1 MQILSTLII
10 MIAILT
16 GDIKNS
22 SEYKANKWLP
32 LLKDSLAKYGK
43 EPKDW
48 EIYRGDSFQL
58 QTPLNDALEAAIYI
72 KASIK
77 KIRHLDVRIAIGLGK
92 KDYDAPKITEANGPA
107 FINSGTCFENLKKLN
122 LGIKTP
128 NDTFDE
134 QFSLL
139 LELALLTMDN
149 WTPAIAKTVQYA
161 LDNPDMNQKQL
172 ASLLNKS
179 QGNISEELNKAGFD
193 QVQKMIHFYKAQ
205 LAQL

>member
-1 MQILSTLII
+1 

-22 SEYKANKWLP
+22 SEHKASKWLP
-32 LLKDSLAKYGK
+32 ILKEALTHYGK

-58 QTPLNDALEAAIYI
+58 QTTPENALKAAIQI

-77 KIRHLDVRIAIGLGK
+77 QIRHLDVRIAIGLGEK
-92 KDYDAPKITEANGPA
+92 NYDAPKITESNGPA
-107 FINSGTCFENLKKLN
+107 FVNSGECFEQLKKLN
-122 LGIKTP
+122 LAIKTA
-128 NDTFDE
+128 NEKFDG
-134 QFSLL
+134 QINLL

-149 WTPAIAKTVQYA
+149 WTPAISKTVKCA
-161 LDNPDMNQKQL
+161 LENPKMNQKEL

-179 QGNISEELNKAGFD
+179 QGNISEELNKAGFGE
-193 QVQKMIHFYKAQ
+193 VQKMIHFYKTQ
-205 LAQL
+205 LTQL

>member
-1 MQILSTLII
+1 MMS

-22 SEYKANKWLP
+22 SEHKASKWLP
-32 LLKDSLAKYGK
+32 LLKQALARYGK
-43 EPKDW
+43 EPIDW

-58 QTPLNDALEAAIYI
+58 QTIPENALEAAIYI

-77 KIRHLDVRIAIGLGK
+77 QIRHMDVRIAIGLGK
-92 KDYDAPKITEANGPA
+92 KNYEAPKITESNGPA
-107 FINSGTCFENLKKLN
+107 FVNSGQCFENLKKQN
-122 LGIKTP
+122 LGIRTSNKK
-128 NDTFDE
+128 FDE
-134 QFSLL
+134 QINLL

-149 WTPAIAKTVQYA
+149 WTPAISKTVKCA
-161 LDNPDMNQKQL
+161 MENPGMNQKEL

-193 QVQKMIHFYKAQ
+193 EVKKMIQFYNNQ

>member
-1 MQILSTLII
+1 

-22 SEYKANKWLP
+22 SEHKASKWLP
-32 LLKDSLAKYGK
+32 LLKQALARYGK
-43 EPKDW
+43 EPIDW

-58 QTPLNDALEAAIYI
+58 QTIPENALEAAIYI

-77 KIRHLDVRIAIGLGK
+77 QIRHMDVRIAIGLGK
-92 KDYDAPKITEANGPA
+92 KNYEAPKITESNGPA
-107 FINSGTCFENLKKLN
+107 FVNSGQCFENLKKQN
-122 LGIKTP
+122 LGIRTSNKK
-128 NDTFDE
+128 FDE
-134 QFSLL
+134 QINLL

-149 WTPAIAKTVQYA
+149 WTPAISKTVKCA
-161 LDNPDMNQKQL
+161 MENPGMNQKEL

-193 QVQKMIHFYKAQ
+193 EVKKMIQFYNNQ

>member
-1 MQILSTLII
+1 

-22 SEYKANKWLP
+22 SEHKASKWLP
-32 LLKDSLAKYGK
+32 LLKQALARYGK
-43 EPKDW
+43 EPIDW

-58 QTPLNDALEAAIYI
+58 QTIPENALEAAIYI

-77 KIRHLDVRIAIGLGK
+77 QIRHMDVRIAIGLGEK
-92 KDYDAPKITEANGPA
+92 NYEAPKITESNGPA
-107 FINSGTCFENLKKLN
+107 FVNSGQCFENLKKQN
-122 LGIKTP
+122 LGIRTSNKK
-128 NDTFDE
+128 FDE
-134 QFSLL
+134 QINLL

-149 WTPAIAKTVQYA
+149 WTPAISKTVKCA
-161 LDNPDMNQKQL
+161 MENPRMNQKEL

-193 QVQKMIHFYKAQ
+193 EVKKMIQFYNNQ
-205 LAQL
+205 LTQL

>member
-1 MQILSTLII
+1 

-22 SEYKANKWLP
+22 SEHKANKWLP
-32 LLKDSLAKYGK
+32 LLKEALTKYGS

-58 QTPLNDALEAAIYI
+58 QTKPENALEAAIYI

-77 KIRHLDVRIAIGLGK
+77 QIRHLDVRIAIGLGEK
-92 KDYDAPKITEANGPA
+92 NYDAPKITESNGTA
-107 FINSGTCFENLKKLN
+107 FVNSGERFENLKKQN

-128 NDTFDE
+128 NEKFDGHMD
-134 QFSLL
+134 LL
-139 LELALLTMDN
+139 LELALLTMDD
-149 WTPAIAKTVQYA
+149 WTPAISRTVQCTMDY
-161 LDNPDMNQKQL
+161 PEMNQKEL
-172 ASLLNKS
+172 AALLNKS

-193 QVQKMIHFYKAQ
+193 EVKKMIHFYREQ

>member
-1 MQILSTLII
+1 

-22 SEYKANKWLP
+22 SEHKASKWLP
-32 LLKDSLAKYGK
+32 LLKQALARYGK
-43 EPKDW
+43 EPIDW

-58 QTPLNDALEAAIYI
+58 QTIPENALEAAIYI

-77 KIRHLDVRIAIGLGK
+77 QIRHMDVRIAIGLGK
-92 KDYDAPKITEANGPA
+92 KNYEAPKITESNGPA
-107 FINSGTCFENLKKLN
+107 FVNSGQCFENLKKQN
-122 LGIKTP
+122 LGIRTSNKK
-128 NDTFDE
+128 FDE
-134 QFSLL
+134 QINLL

-149 WTPAIAKTVQYA
+149 WTPAISKTVKCA
-161 LDNPDMNQKQL
+161 MENPGMNQKEL

-193 QVQKMIHFYKAQ
+193 EVKKMIHFYKAQ

>member
-1 MQILSTLII
+1 

-22 SEYKANKWLP
+22 SEHKANKWLP
-32 LLKDSLAKYGK
+32 LLKEALTKYGS

-58 QTPLNDALEAAIYI
+58 QTKPENALEAAIYI

-77 KIRHLDVRIAIGLGK
+77 QIRHLDVRIAIGLGEK
-92 KDYDAPKITEANGPA
+92 NYDAPKITESNGTA
-107 FINSGTCFENLKKLN
+107 FVNSGERFENLKKQN

-128 NDTFDE
+128 NEKFDGHID
-134 QFSLL
+134 LL
-139 LELALLTMDN
+139 LELALLTMDD
-149 WTPAIAKTVQYA
+149 WTPAISRTVQSTM
-161 LDNPDMNQKQL
+161 DNPEMNQKEL

-179 QGNISEELNKAGFD
+179 QGNISEELNKAGFEE
-193 QVQKMIHFYKAQ
+193 VKKMIHFYREQ

>member
-1 MQILSTLII
+1 MP

-22 SEYKANKWLP
+22 SEHKASTWLP
-32 LLKDSLAKYGK
+32 LLKQALGRYGN
-43 EPKDW
+43 EPADW

-58 QTPLNDALEAAIYI
+58 QTTQENALEAAIYI

-77 KIRHLDVRIAIGLGK
+77 QIRHMDVRIAIGLGEK
-92 KDYDAPKITEANGPA
+92 NYEAPKITESNGPA
-107 FINSGTCFENLKKLN
+107 FVNSGQCFENLKKQN
-122 LGIKTP
+122 LGIRTP
-128 NDTFDE
+128 NKKFDE
-134 QFSLL
+134 QINLL

-149 WTPAIAKTVQYA
+149 WTPAISKTVKCA
-161 LDNPDMNQKQL
+161 MENPGMNQKEL

-193 QVQKMIHFYKAQ
+193 EVKKMIQFYNNQ

>member
-1 MQILSTLII
+1 MS

-22 SEYKANKWLP
+22 SEHKASKWLP
-32 LLKDSLAKYGK
+32 LLKQALARYGK
-43 EPKDW
+43 EPIDW

-58 QTPLNDALEAAIYI
+58 QTIPENALEAAIYI

-77 KIRHLDVRIAIGLGK
+77 QIRHMDVRIAIGLGK
-92 KDYDAPKITEANGPA
+92 KNYEAPKITESNGPA
-107 FINSGTCFENLKKLN
+107 FVNSGQCFENLKKQN
-122 LGIKTP
+122 LGIRTSNKK
-128 NDTFDE
+128 FDE
-134 QFSLL
+134 QINLL

-149 WTPAIAKTVQYA
+149 WTPAISKTVKCA
-161 LDNPDMNQKQL
+161 MENPGMNQKEL

-193 QVQKMIHFYKAQ
+193 EVKKMIQFYNNQ

>member
-1 MQILSTLII
+1 MT

-22 SEYKANKWLP
+22 SEHKAGKWLP
-32 LLKDSLAKYGK
+32 LLKEGLVKYGK

-58 QTPLNDALEAAIYI
+58 QTTPEKALEVAIYI
-72 KASIK
+72 KACIRQIK
-77 KIRHLDVRIAIGLGK
+77 HLDVRIAIGLGEK
-92 KDYDAPKITEANGPA
+92 NYDAPKITESNGPA
-107 FINSGTCFENLKKLN
+107 FVNSGECFEQLKKLN
-122 LGIKTP
+122 LAIKTV
-128 NDTFDE
+128 DKKFDE
-134 QFSLL
+134 QINLL

-149 WTPAIAKTVQYA
+149 WTPAIAKTVQCA
-161 LDNPDMNQKQL
+161 MENPQMNQKKL
-172 ASLLNKS
+172 AALLNKS

-193 QVQKMIHFYKAQ
+193 QVQKMIHFYKTQ